1 MGKTIEENYA
11 YDILDLFE
19 NLLEEK
25 DIDIPSDDRDD
36 FGCES
41 RLFGTEYYEM
51 EDAIIRLLEKF
62 KNEVIVSTVV
72 KG

>member
-1 MGKTIEENYA
+1 MGRTIEETYA

-25 DIDIPSDDRDD
+25 DIDIPSDDREYDS
-36 FGCES
+36 GEA

-62 KNEVIVSTVV
+62 KNEVIISNVA
-72 KG
+72 K